1 MSHLTENNM
10 LSDQQHGFRRGR
22 SCCTQLLEVINDW
35 SESGDRGHPLDVI
48 YLDYKKA
55 FDSVP
60 HHRLL
65 EKLSKY
71 GIKGKILNWITDFLI
86 GRKQRV
92 IVNGEQS
99 KLADVTSGIPQGS
112 VQGPI
117 LFLIFVNDLPD
128 GVQ

>member
-1 MSHLTENNM
+1 MTKVTPIYKKGKKNDPNNYRPVSLTSCVCKILETIVTDQIMLHLTENNM

-22 SCCTQLLEVINDW
+22 SCCTQLLQVIGDW

-48 YLDYKKA
+48 YLDCKKA

-86 GRKQRV
+86 
-92 IVNGEQS
+92 
-99 KLADVTSGIPQGS
+99 
-112 VQGPI
+112 
-117 LFLIFVNDLPD
+117 
-128 GVQ
+128 